1 MKTQKRRLLREA
13 IGREDLISFF
23 PYSGI
28 QLVWE
33 MCGGINNENNKN
45 YINNE
50 NNKNYIN
57 NQNNKNYI
65 NNEKLSLKIFTKL
78 LFHLTDFLISSI
90 IMEAVCVNYD

>member
-50 NNKNYIN
+50 
-57 NQNNKNYI
+57 
-65 NNEKLSLKIFTKL
+65 KLSLKIFTKL

>member
-1 MKTQKRRLLREA
+1 LREA

-50 NNKNYIN
+50 
-57 NQNNKNYI
+57 
-65 NNEKLSLKIFTKL
+65 KLSLKIFTKL